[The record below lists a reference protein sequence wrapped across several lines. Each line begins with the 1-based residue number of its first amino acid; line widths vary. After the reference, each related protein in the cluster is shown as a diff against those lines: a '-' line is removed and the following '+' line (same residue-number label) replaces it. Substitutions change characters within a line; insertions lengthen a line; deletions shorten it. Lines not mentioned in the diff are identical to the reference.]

1 MLKDDKL
8 LIMAVGTV
16 VIMAL
21 TMIICKIAYLM
32 PYILRRKRVI
42 PLLRNNLLT
51 IVNTA
56 DTTMKEIKPCC
67 NDNVCFVVDGLH
79 MGNLLVST
87 FNRYWKTQDD
97 PLVKKHMDYIKGDV
111 SYNSK
116 DEHDQMI
123 RATMGAAFESI
134 VIQDINAQPNMSLIH
149 HTISYLYGKGY
160 QDLLRKMICEIVT
173 KEEYICTMLKPFRED
188 DWADMANLYMIVR
201 YDSHNVGDD
210 RVYID
215 TCLLGFARKEC
226 GIPCDTKFC
235 SSMQLLI
242 SPEKS
247 DSRVLKYSSDNVSCI
262 FIPLEYSRGLYSNTN
277 LVVLPEKE
285 DDKVRPS
292 EEILCESTML
302 KELKDPLL
310 NKITYIYDMPSFSIG
325 KDIPIEPVRGH
336 LQSCREEVQMF
347 ARTNGMV

>member
-1 MLKDDKL
+1 MIKDAKL
-8 LIMAVGTV
+8 LIV
-16 VIMAL
+16 VMMVLMMIMF
-21 TMIICKIAYLM
+21 KIAYLIS
-32 PYILRRKRVI
+32 YISRRKQGI
-42 PLLRNNLLT
+42 LLLRNNLLT
-51 IVNTA
+51 MVNTA

-67 NDNVCFVVDGLH
+67 NDNVCFLVDGIH
-79 MGNLLVST
+79 VENLLVYT
-87 FNRYWKTQDD
+87 FNNYWKKQDD
-97 PLVKKHMDYIKGDV
+97 PLVKKHMDYIRSDV
-111 SYNSK
+111 SYNSQDK
-116 DEHDQMI
+116 HDQMI

-173 KEEYICTMLKPFRED
+173 KQEYMCTMRKPFRED
-188 DWADMANLYMIVR
+188 DWADMAHLDVMVR

-210 RVYID
+210 RVCIN
-215 TCLLGFARKEC
+215 TCLLGVARKEC

-242 SPEKS
+242 SPKES
-247 DSRVLKYSSDNVSCI
+247 DSRVLKYSSDNVSCV
-262 FIPLEYSRGLYSNTN
+262 FIPLKYSRRLYSNTS
-277 LVVLPEKE
+277 LVILPKKE
-285 DDKVRPS
+285 DGKVRPS
-292 EEILCESTML
+292 EGMPCEIML

-310 NKITYIYDMPSFSIG
+310 EKIIHTYDMPSFSIG

-336 LQSCREEVQMF
+336 LQSCREKVRIF

>member
-16 VIMAL
+16 VMIVLVMIMF
-21 TMIICKIAYLM
+21 KIANLIS
-32 PYILRRKRVI
+32 YILRRKQGI

-51 IVNTA
+51 MVNTA

-79 MGNLLVST
+79 IENLLVST
-87 FNRYWKTQDD
+87 FNNYWKKQDD

-173 KEEYICTMLKPFRED
+173 KNEYICTMLKPSRED
-188 DWADMANLYMIVR
+188 DWADMANLYIMVR

-215 TCLLGFARKEC
+215 AYLLGFARKEC

-242 SPEKS
+242 SPKKS
-247 DSRVLKYSSDNVSCI
+247 DSRVLKYSSDGVSCI
-262 FIPLEYSRGLYSNTN
+262 FIPLEYSRELYSNTN
-277 LVVLPEKE
+277 LVVLPEKK
-285 DDKVRPS
+285 DDEVIAS
-292 EEILCESTML
+292 EGITCEIML

-310 NKITYIYDMPSFSIG
+310 RKIIHTYDMPSFSIG

-336 LQSCREEVQMF
+336 LQSCREEVRIF
-347 ARTNGMV
+347 ACTNGMV